1 MWHVS
6 APLTGRNRSATAF
19 VTVAKAARLQPKPQ
33 DAAHFLKGSGRQPIR
48 RCLAVWWWLLSIALA
63 TRGRA
68 GAADLFK
75 NPSGCWGFRVFRGSG
90 WEKEGKIRRC
100 VLEVLVGRFSSIFG
114 QVFIIFWYYDFC

>member
-1 MWHVS
+1 MLALVVS
-6 APLTGRNRSATAF
+6 CSEPAQSMPPFQRGVGGTRSLAHSGDASPF
-19 VTVAKAARLQPKPQ
+19 GGVAKR
-33 DAAHFLKGSGRQPIR
+33 
-48 RCLAVWWWLLSIALA
+48 IALA

-68 GAADLFK
+68 GAADLFE

-90 WEKEGKIRRC
+90 WEKDGKIRRC